1 LISSLTLSGIE
12 NVPNLHPPSEDLS
25 IVRENKDVRP
35 GDQPAPPLYDDDVKS
50 VISEESD
57 DGAKPEDE
65 QVPGKMVA
73 QAPAVL
79 NDNDNVESW
88 LENPAA
94 RDNEI
99 PATFPKNDK
108 KRARENDENDD
119 NYDKYRQLI
128 KDRQELDKLK
138 ADHEDKLKRREAN
151 LAVIARRQ
159 ADKEDELDALLARSP
174 AKEMGKWL
182 KRTL

>member
-1 LISSLTLSGIE
+1 
-12 NVPNLHPPSEDLS
+12 
-25 IVRENKDVRP
+25 
-35 GDQPAPPLYDDDVKS
+35 
-50 VISEESD
+50 
-57 DGAKPEDE
+57 
-65 QVPGKMVA
+65 MVA

-94 RDNEI
+94 RDNKI

-108 KRARENDENDD
+108 KGARENDENDD

-128 KDRQELDKLK
+128 KDRQQLDKLK
-138 ADHEDKLKRREAN
+138 ADHEDKLKRMEAN

-159 ADKEDELDALLARSP
+159 AGKEDELDALLARSP